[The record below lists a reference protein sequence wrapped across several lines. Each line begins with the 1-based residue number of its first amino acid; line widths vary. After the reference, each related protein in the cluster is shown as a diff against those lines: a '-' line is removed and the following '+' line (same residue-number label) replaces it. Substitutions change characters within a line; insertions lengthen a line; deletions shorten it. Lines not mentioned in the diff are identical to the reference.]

1 MSIVNQSKKYW
12 IGYVKKYGLE
22 KFLDKTYE
30 EFNELEDIINR
41 QDDRENK
48 HIDKIKSL
56 EKKLEIEKNKG
67 IYGENPKVMTL
78 FIKVITLED
87 KTIQKYIPILHYSI
101 KTNEYK
107 ESKFIF
113 ITANEYETV
122 VFERRYYNHIYYKI
136 EGVHKEILE
145 L

>member
-22 KFLDKTYE
+22 KFLDKTYV

-56 EKKLEIEKNKG
+56 EKN
-67 IYGENPKVMTL
+67 
-78 FIKVITLED
+78 
-87 KTIQKYIPILHYSI
+87 
-101 KTNEYK
+101 
-107 ESKFIF
+107 
-113 ITANEYETV
+113 
-122 VFERRYYNHIYYKI
+122 
-136 EGVHKEILE
+136 
-145 L
+145 

>member
-30 EFNELEDIINR
+30 EFNELEDIINQ

-56 EKKLEIEKNKG
+56 E
-67 IYGENPKVMTL
+67 
-78 FIKVITLED
+78 
-87 KTIQKYIPILHYSI
+87 
-101 KTNEYK
+101 
-107 ESKFIF
+107 
-113 ITANEYETV
+113 
-122 VFERRYYNHIYYKI
+122 
-136 EGVHKEILE
+136 
-145 L
+145 

>member
-56 EKKLEIEKNKG
+56 EKN
-67 IYGENPKVMTL
+67 
-78 FIKVITLED
+78 
-87 KTIQKYIPILHYSI
+87 
-101 KTNEYK
+101 
-107 ESKFIF
+107 
-113 ITANEYETV
+113 
-122 VFERRYYNHIYYKI
+122 
-136 EGVHKEILE
+136 
-145 L
+145 